1 MSARRRE
8 PERLEEFVFENT
20 TMVLAA
26 GLEMTKHS
34 VTSAPGEFVREK
46 GPLGIGTTW
55 RCQVFG
61 ELVGRINAREMGAL
75 ALGADLD
82 PKALPAR
89 VPCTVAYSN
98 AGGFPSCTV
107 RLAGDGGTTE

>member
-1 MSARRRE
+1 MPIRRRE
-8 PERLEEFVFENT
+8 PERLEEFVFEST

-46 GPLGIGTTW
+46 GPLGIGSTW

-61 ELVGRINAREMGAL
+61 L
-75 ALGADLD
+75 ALGAGLD
-82 PKALPAR
+82 PRALPDR
-89 VPCTVAYSN
+89 VPCNVMYSN

-107 RLAGDGGTTE
+107 RLAVDGNAAN

>member
-8 PERLEEFVFENT
+8 PERLEEFVFEST

-46 GPLGIGTTW
+46 GPLGIGSTW
-55 RCQVFG
+55 RCQVFE
-61 ELVGRINAREMGAL
+61 ELVGRINAKEMGAL
-75 ALGADLD
+75 ALEQAST
-82 PKALPAR
+82 PRRSPTAFPA
-89 VPCTVAYSN
+89 P
-98 AGGFPSCTV
+98 
-107 RLAGDGGTTE
+107 

>member
-8 PERLEEFVFENT
+8 PERLEEFVFEST

-46 GPLGIGTTW
+46 GPLGIGSTW
-55 RCQVFG
+55 RCQVFE
-61 ELVGRINAREMGAL
+61 ELVGRINAKEMGAL
-75 ALGADLD
+75 AL
-82 PKALPAR
+82 LPNR
-89 VPCTVAYSN
+89 VPCTVTYSN

-107 RLAGDGGTTE
+107 RIVTGKDATA